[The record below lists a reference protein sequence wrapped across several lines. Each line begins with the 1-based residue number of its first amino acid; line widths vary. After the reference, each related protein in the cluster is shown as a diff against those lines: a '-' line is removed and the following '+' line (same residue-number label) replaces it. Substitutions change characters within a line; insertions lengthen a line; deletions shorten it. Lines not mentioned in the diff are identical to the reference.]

1 MPAAFMPLPLPL
13 PLPSSDRKLRFAL
26 VGCGRIASNHFAA
39 LRQHAQRAEWVGVCD
54 TQPAALAAAVEATG
68 APGFTSLDRLLAG
81 CNADAVVLA
90 TPSGLHP
97 RQAAEVALA
106 GRTSSAKNRWRP
118 SGTKALRWCVPAA
131 TPA

>member
-1 MPAAFMPLPLPL
+1 MPAAFMPLPLPS
-13 PLPSSDRKLRFAL
+13 PDRKLRFAL

-68 APGFTSLDRLLAG
+68 APGFTSLDKLLAG

-90 TPSGLHP
+90 TPSGLP
-97 RQAAEVALA
+97 SRAV
-106 GRTSSAKNRWRP
+106 TSSAKNRWRP
-118 SGTKALRWCVPAA
+118 SGTKAWRWCVPAA